1 MKEAMDTDL
10 KELISKDQ
18 GREVNSGGMLKMES
32 MSMMDH
38 STSTTSFMEKVQN
51 ILFRSPSR
59 ANRKI

>member
-18 GREVNSGGMLKMES
+18 GREVNLGGMLKMES

-38 STSTTSFMEKVQN
+38 STSTTNFMEKVKN
-51 ILFRSPSR
+51 I
-59 ANRKI
+59 